1 MTGRRAALL
10 GLLKERRT
18 QEAISLC
25 AEALGEDPGS
35 ADLLFLLGLAFEQA
49 GDAARAR
56 DALERSVQA
65 DPNRLEV
72 LGTLAN
78 LLTRGNLHGEAHAR
92 LQQARALD
100 PDHPSVRFNLGNA
113 LLALGQTQ
121 AAAAEYQAA
130 VALKPDH
137 HGAWHQ
143 MAVASLALQR
153 ADEALIHV
161 RRARSF
167 QENSADYRLTEA
179 ACHVR
184 LGAWAAAISAYRDLR
199 ALAPGDWRG
208 HAGLAAALTG
218 IGAADQAEAHYLE
231 ALRLAP
237 GEAASIWSNYLM
249 SLQYR
254 SDLPL
259 DRLIAAHRAF
269 QSYQPAQTRTAQTR
283 TAQAR
288 TAQAHPGR
296 MVRSGQKLRIGF
308 VSADFC
314 GHPVGRFSLPVL
326 QGLDRDRFVA
336 IAYDATPA
344 TDALSAKLRDA
355 ADGWREIRG
364 VGAVAAAEQIRRDQI
379 DILIDLSGHTGQR
392 RLDVLALRPAP
403 IQIGWLGYPG
413 PYAWAG
419 IDHRLSD
426 AIIDPLSE
434 DGFGD
439 AVIRLDRTPLHHPP
453 PPSAQ
458 INARPERPLTFG
470 SFNNLAKL
478 DPQTLAHWRA
488 LLTAF
493 PDSRLLLKGKGAE
506 DQAFS
511 DRLDQAF
518 EGVRDRVETLPWAAA
533 ERDHLALYRRIDVA
547 LDPLFYNGTTTT
559 CEALAA
565 GAPVLSRRGDRPA
578 GRMGDSLMASA
589 GLPEWVRGD
598 EADMIG
604 FLRASQQTLNPARLR
619 NQVAA
624 SKLCD
629 LPGFLKSFEAAL
641 VSSALAPGG

>member
-1 MTGRRAALL
+1 MTNRRAALL

-18 QEAISLC
+18 EEAISLC

-35 ADLLFLLGLAFEQA
+35 AELLFLLGLAFEQA
-49 GDAARAR
+49 GDAVRAR

-65 DPNRLEV
+65 DPNRLEA

-78 LLTRGNLHGEAHAR
+78 VLTRANLHGEALAR
-92 LQQARALD
+92 LEQARALD
-100 PDHPSVRFNLGNA
+100 PNHPSVRFNLGNA
-113 LLALGQTQ
+113 LLALGRTQ

-143 MAVASLALQR
+143 RAVASLALQR
-153 ADEALIHV
+153 AEEALSYV
-161 RRARSF
+161 QRARSLH
-167 QENSADYRLTEA
+167 ENAADYRLTEA
-179 ACHVR
+179 ACHVQ
-184 LGAWAAAISAYRDLR
+184 LGAWAAAIAVYRDLR

-208 HAGLAAALTG
+208 HAGLASALTG
-218 IGAADQAEAHYLE
+218 IGAADQAETHYLE

-237 GEAASIWSNYLM
+237 GQAAAIWSNYLM

-254 SDLPL
+254 CDLPL
-259 DRLIAAHRAF
+259 ERLIAAHRAF
-269 QSYQPAQTRTAQTR
+269 QSYQPAQ
-283 TAQAR
+283 AR
-288 TAQAHPGR
+288 PARRIHPGP
-296 MVRSGQKLRIGF
+296 KLRIGF

-314 GHPVGRFSLPVL
+314 GHPVGRFTLPVL
-326 QGLDRDRFVA
+326 EGLDRDRFVA
-336 IAYDATPA
+336 IGYDATPA
-344 TDALSAKLRDA
+344 SDALSATLRGA

-364 VGAVAAAEQIRRDQI
+364 VGAAAVADQVRQDQI

-392 RLDVLALRPAP
+392 RLDVFALRPAP

-426 AIIDPLSE
+426 AIVDPLSE
-434 DGFGD
+434 EGFGD
-439 AVIRLDRTPLHHPP
+439 AVIRLDRTPLHHPAP
-453 PPSAQ
+453 PTTS
-458 INARPERPLTFG
+458 NEARPERPLTFG

-478 DPQTLAHWRA
+478 DPQTLAQWRA

-506 DQAFS
+506 DQAFG
-511 DRLDQAF
+511 DRLDRAF

-533 ERDHLALYRRIDVA
+533 AGDHLALYRRIDVA

-565 GAPVLSRRGDRPA
+565 AVPVLSRRGDRPA
-578 GRMGDSLMASA
+578 GRMGDSLLASA
-589 GLPEWVRGD
+589 GLSEWVRGD
-598 EADMIG
+598 DADMVA
-604 FLRASQQTLNPARLR
+604 FLRARQDDLNPARLR
-619 NQVAA
+619 AQVAD

-629 LPGFLKSFEAAL
+629 LSGFLKSFEAAL
-641 VSSALAPGG
+641 ISSTTAAAPAD

>member
-1 MTGRRAALL
+1 VTARRAALL

-49 GDAARAR
+49 GDADRAR

-65 DPNRLEV
+65 DPSRLEA

-78 LLTRGNLHGEAHAR
+78 LLTRANRHGDALAR
-92 LQQARALD
+92 LEQARALD
-100 PDHPSVRFNLGNA
+100 PHHPSVRFNLGNA
-113 LLALGQTQ
+113 LLALGRTQ
-121 AAAAEYQAA
+121 AAAAEYEAA
-130 VALKPDH
+130 TALKPDH

-143 MAVASLALQR
+143 RAVASLALQR
-153 ADEALIHV
+153 AEEALSHV
-161 RRARSF
+161 RRARSL
-167 QENSADYRLTEA
+167 QENSAEHQLTEA
-179 ACHVR
+179 ACQVQ
-184 LGAWAAAISAYRDLR
+184 LGSWAAAISIYGDLR
-199 ALAPGDWRG
+199 ARAPGDWRG

-218 IGAADQAEAHYLE
+218 IGAADQAEPHYLE

-237 GEAASIWSNYLM
+237 AQAAVIWSNYLM

-259 DRLIAAHRAF
+259 ERLIAAHRAF
-269 QSYQPAQTRTAQTR
+269 QAYQPAQPQPPRWIQ
-283 TAQAR
+283 
-288 TAQAHPGR
+288 
-296 MVRSGQKLRIGF
+296 SGPKLRIGF

-314 GHPVGRFSLPVL
+314 GHPVGRFTLPVL

-336 IAYDATPA
+336 IGYDATPA
-344 TDALSAKLRDA
+344 ADGLSDKLRAA

-364 VGAVAAAEQIRRDQI
+364 LGAAAAAEQIRRDQI
-379 DILIDLSGHTGQR
+379 DVLIDLSGHTGQR
-392 RLDVLALRPAP
+392 RLDVFALRPAP

-426 AIIDPLSE
+426 AVVDPLSE

-439 AVIRLDRTPLHHPP
+439 AVIRLDRTPLHHPA
-453 PPSAQ
+453 PPSAPVG
-458 INARPERPLTFG
+458 ARPARPLTFG

-478 DPQTLAHWRA
+478 DPQTLAQWRA
-488 LLTAF
+488 LLAAF

-506 DQAFS
+506 DQAFA

-533 ERDHLALYRRIDVA
+533 EGDHRALYQRIDVA
-547 LDPLFYNGTTTT
+547 LDPLFYNGATTT

-565 GAPVLSRRGDRPA
+565 GVPVLSRRGDRPA
-578 GRMGDSLMASA
+578 GRMGASLLASA
-589 GLPEWVRGD
+589 GLSEWVRGD
-598 EADMIG
+598 AAGMIG
-604 FLRASQQTLNPARLR
+604 FLRAAQPALNPTRLR
-619 NQVAA
+619 EQIAA
-624 SKLCD
+624 SNLCD

-641 VSSALAPGG
+641 VSSAAARG